1 MESLHTDNHNCER
14 AATTVVT
21 DNQPFPED
29 VKVFNSDQL
38 TIANPKTKVKK
49 QKVVIDSVE
58 GFISHSIQAKKA
70 VFNDH
75 LLRSL
80 KGKTYIPEEASNQLV
95 LQAFEIDLTLE
106 LSRQFMLA
114 ALHAYTYP
122 RVSESLRMLA
132 KAVICRR
139 LSATILSE
147 ETLFP
152 LDPENSFKFR
162 EICSRVTKLLDENT
176 SHLKTLEK
184 DNKTNKDKTNNTS
197 ELEKLKNNGKALKNA
212 VYASAAWRI
221 INRVET
227 LDQIVCGLHQ
237 LFLSYKY
244 EVRQREID
252 IISMLCG
259 GPLEKQGIS
268 ALLDYHLI
276 VHEQEKQKN
285 NEYSTKLTRSESIIK
300 LKQQTIDEQA
310 ANIEELSSNINLLKQ
325 ELAELQ
331 EQRHIDL
338 IHFKDEK
345 EQQRSHTLKTLEN
358 DNLLISESLV
368 ALTREPPKVSVAQN
382 YMSRVNESLK
392 NEICYLKDQK

>member
-1 MESLHTDNHNCER
+1 MDSSQTDKLER
-14 AATTVVT
+14 AATTAVIG
-21 DNQPFPED
+21 NQLIPED
-29 VKVFNSDQL
+29 VSILNSNQL
-38 TIANPKTKVKK
+38 ANTNPKPKVKK
-49 QKVVIDSVE
+49 EKVVIDSVE
-58 GFISHSIQAKKA
+58 GFITHSIEAKKA

-80 KGKTYIPEEASNQLV
+80 KGKANIPEETSNQLV
-95 LQAFEIDLTLE
+95 LQAYEIDLTLE

-139 LSATILSE
+139 LATTILSE

-152 LDPENSFKFR
+152 LVSENSFKFR
-162 EICSRVTKLLDENT
+162 EICSRVTMLLDENT
-176 SHLKTLEK
+176 SHLKSLEK
-184 DNKTNKDKTNNTS
+184 DNKINKDKTCNTS
-197 ELEKLKNNGKALKNA
+197 ELEKYKNKDKALKNA

-227 LDQIVCGLHQ
+227 PDQIVCGLHQ
-237 LFLSYKY
+237 LFLSYKH
-244 EVRQREID
+244 EARQREID

-259 GPLEKQGIS
+259 GSPEKQGLS
-268 ALLDYHLI
+268 ALLDYHLN
-276 VHEQEKQKN
+276 VYEQEKQKN
-285 NEYSTKLTRSESIIK
+285 SEYSTKLTRSESIIK
-300 LKQQTIDEQA
+300 LKQQTIDEQTA
-310 ANIEELSSNINLLKQ
+310 KIEEQSSNINLLKQ

-338 IHFKDEK
+338 IHFRNVK

-392 NEICYLKDQK
+392 NEIYYLKDQK